1 MKEFENVDTNGDGEA
16 DVEEVIARFDGEDE
30 EMPQSGKAEF
40 EEREREAA
48 KEELERLR
56 TAKDYIYHFDENGD
70 MNITEEEV
78 FSKMERICGDD
89 KACYMAAMD
98 AFRSVD
104 KDKNGVLSA
113 EEVIEAIDVPREK
126 EW

>member
-1 MKEFENVDTNGDGEA
+1 LKEFENVDTNGDGEA
-16 DVEEVIARFDGEDE
+16 DVEEVIARFDGEPEDP
-30 EMPQSGKAEF
+30 EM
-40 EEREREAA
+40 EREEAIA
-48 KEELERLR
+48 ELERLR
-56 TAKDYIYHFDENGD
+56 SAKDYIYHFDENGD

-78 FSKMERICGDD
+78 FAKMEPICGRD

-104 KDKNGVLSA
+104 KDQNGVLSA
-113 EEVIEAIDVPREK
+113 EEVIEAIDVPREE